1 MVKVLMQKTSFNADG
16 KRDFEVVE
24 YQNLNEALE
33 VTGLRV
39 SEIAVVD
46 GFLCYSNGKYKLK
59 VVLPVE
65 DSWEDVL
72 TLSGRYSVVAITKRA
87 ETLLATLFPH
97 MPHKGTNYFF
107 KSLPEAVKQLQE
119 TGEVRVGHTEPKQLV

>member
-1 MVKVLMQKTSFNADG
+1 MVKVLRQKASFNADG

-33 VTGLRV
+33 ATGLRV
-39 SEIAVVD
+39 SEIEVVD
-46 GFLCYSNGKYKLK
+46 GFLCYGNYKLM

-72 TLSGRYSVVAITKRA
+72 MLRGRYNVVTITKRA

-97 MPHKGTNYFF
+97 MPHKGNSYLF
-107 KSLPEAVKQLQE
+107 KSLPEVVKQLQE
-119 TGEVRVGHTEPKQLV
+119 TGEVRVRHTERKQLV

>member
-1 MVKVLMQKTSFNADG
+1 MVKVLRQKVSFNADG
-16 KRDFEVVE
+16 KRRGFEVVE

-33 VTGLRV
+33 ATGLRA
-39 SEIAVVD
+39 SEIEIVD
-46 GFLCYSNGKYKLK
+46 GFLCYGKYKLM

-65 DSWEDVL
+65 DSLEDVL
-72 TLSGRYSVVAITKRA
+72 TLRGRYNVVVITKRA

-97 MPHKGTNYFF
+97 MPHKGNSYLF
-107 KSLPEAVKQLQE
+107 KSLPEVVKQLQE

>member
-1 MVKVLMQKTSFNADG
+1 MVKVLRQKQSFTADG
-16 KRDFEVVE
+16 KRNFEVVE
-24 YQNLNEALE
+24 YQNLNEALDA
-33 VTGLRV
+33 TGLRA
-39 SEIAVVD
+39 SEITVVD
-46 GFLCYSNGKYKLK
+46 GFLYYEHKKYKFI

-72 TLSGRYSVVAITKRA
+72 TLRGRYNVVTITKRA

-97 MPHKGTNYFF
+97 MPHRDNNFWF
-107 KSLPEAVKQLQE
+107 VSLPEVVKQLQE

>member
-1 MVKVLMQKTSFNADG
+1 MVKVLRQKQSFTADG
-16 KRDFEVVE
+16 KRNFEVVE
-24 YQNLNEALE
+24 YQNLNEALDA
-33 VTGLRV
+33 TGLRA
-39 SEIAVVD
+39 SEITVVD
-46 GFLCYSNGKYKLK
+46 GFLCYGKYKLM

-72 TLSGRYSVVAITKRA
+72 TLRGRYNVVTITKRA

-97 MPHKGTNYFF
+97 MPHRDNNFWF
-107 KSLPEAVKQLQE
+107 VSLPEVVKQLQE